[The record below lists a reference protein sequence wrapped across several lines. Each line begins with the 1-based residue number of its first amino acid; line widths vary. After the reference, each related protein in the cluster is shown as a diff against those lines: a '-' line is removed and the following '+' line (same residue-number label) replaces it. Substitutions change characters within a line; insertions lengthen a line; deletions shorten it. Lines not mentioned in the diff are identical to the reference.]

1 MQEDIKLEVAEAREA
16 PEQHPQWEFED
27 DEDEEDSK
35 EEESD
40 DEFATDS
47 EADDD
52 DEWSGKLFIIRTAQ
66 RNLAFYDL
74 AYNGRQT
81 LQMWSVLKRIYI
93 P

>member
-52 DEWSGKLFIIRTAQ
+52 DEWSGKLFIIRKAQ
-66 RNLAFYDL
+66 RHLAFYDL
-74 AYNGRQT
+74 AYNGRHT

>member
-1 MQEDIKLEVAEAREA
+1 MIKTPCCTVNLNFVDFLILGHYSFTVCLRSDSYLGVDVQEDIKLEVAEAREA

-52 DEWSGKLFIIRTAQ
+52 DE
-66 RNLAFYDL
+66 
-74 AYNGRQT
+74 
-81 LQMWSVLKRIYI
+81 
-93 P
+93 